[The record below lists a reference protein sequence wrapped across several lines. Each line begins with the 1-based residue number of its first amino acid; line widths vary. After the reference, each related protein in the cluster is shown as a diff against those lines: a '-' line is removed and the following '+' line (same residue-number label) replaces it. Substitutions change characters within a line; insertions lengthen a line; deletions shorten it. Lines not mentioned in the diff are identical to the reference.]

1 MVCCFFGHK
10 DAPTSIAPA
19 LETTIEYLIQERDVE
34 EFLVGNHGNF
44 DSLVY
49 RVLKKVNLVYPHIT
63 YHVVLAYMPKEST
76 EPSNYE
82 YSETL
87 LPEGIEKV
95 PPKFAISWRNKW
107 MVREPD
113 ICVCYVK
120 HSWGG
125 AAQYVDYAKKHVKE
139 VFNLYDGVSRFNY

>member
-10 DAPTSIAPA
+10 DTPASIAHA
-19 LETTIEYLIQERDVE
+19 LETVIEYLIQERDVD

-44 DSLVY
+44 DSMVY
-49 RVLKKVNLVYPHIT
+49 RVLKGAITVRPHIT
-63 YHVVLAYMPKEST
+63 YHVVLAYMPKESA
-76 EPSNYE
+76 ESSLYE
-82 YSETL
+82 YRETL

-107 MVREPD
+107 MIREAD

-125 AAQYVDYAKKHVKE
+125 AAQYMEYAKKHAKE
-139 VFNLYDGVSRFNY
+139 VVNLYKDNYTKK